1 MKRLYFLAIVALL
14 VLSLCGC
21 GASSADAAIPDVP
34 VDLDLTKLSGTVMY
48 AQVFDMLQEPE
59 RYMGQRVRAGGTFNY
74 YRDMNTGREYFAV
87 LIQDATACCAQ
98 GLEFKWA
105 GEHKYPIDYPDI
117 DQPITVTGTFSTY
130 EEYGETF
137 VELEDARLEFEFL

>member
-1 MKRLYFLAIVALL
+1 MKRLSFLALVTLL

-48 AQVFDMLQEPE
+48 AQVFDMLEEPE
-59 RYMGQRVRAGGTFNY
+59 RYMGQKVRAGGTFNY
-74 YRDMNTGREYFAV
+74 FRDMSTGREYFAV

-98 GLEFKWA
+98 GLEFQWA
-105 GEHKYPIDYPDI
+105 GDHKFPIDYPEI
-117 DQPITVTGTFSTY
+117 DQPIIVTGTFSTY
-130 EEYGETF
+130 EEQGYTF
-137 VELEDARLEFEFL
+137 VQLTDAQLEFEYL